1 MLLFFGLVPPCD
13 SLAVVTEMRLIVPPH
28 NGLPLHDTCECVCA
42 CMCVI
47 RTDIYIYIY
56 QCEWCTH
63 VLLFNCGVWH
73 ASRLNH
79 CTRNTHVHTSNT
91 AERGRKM
98 KTKADRVN
106 TSTALVQRLGW
117 QAEGLWFRFGSL
129 LKGSGLSTL
138 SCDFVPHN

>member
-56 QCEWCTH
+56 IS
-63 VLLFNCGVWH
+63 VND
-73 ASRLNH
+73 A
-79 CTRNTHVHTSNT
+79 HTYSCLT
-91 AERGRKM
+91 AESDM
-98 KTKADRVN
+98 HPA
-106 TSTALVQRLGW
+106 
-117 QAEGLWFRFGSL
+117 
-129 LKGSGLSTL
+129 
-138 SCDFVPHN
+138 